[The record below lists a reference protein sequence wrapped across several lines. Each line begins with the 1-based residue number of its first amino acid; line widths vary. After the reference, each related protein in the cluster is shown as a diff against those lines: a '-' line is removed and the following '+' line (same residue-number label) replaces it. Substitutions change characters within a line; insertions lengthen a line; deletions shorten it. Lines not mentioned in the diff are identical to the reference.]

1 MATTPGITGS
11 VTERRRKMGQAWG
24 FGRYGGPEVQEFF
37 DRPDPVPGRGEVLI
51 RVDVAGVNPLDHTL
65 RSGLVDGLDGG
76 RPFPRVLGVEA
87 AGTVLALGEDIDELE
102 VGDAVFGLALTGGG
116 TYAETTVLSAPN
128 TARIPEGLSATVA
141 ATLPVAG
148 TTAVDVLDQLGLPAG
163 ATVLV
168 NGVGGGVGLAVARL
182 AVGRELRVIGTG
194 SAAKREHAEAI
205 GVRFIDYTAEGVVAA
220 AHELV
225 PDGFDGVV
233 DLVGGAS
240 LRTVA
245 PLARDLRQVIAV
257 GDMSVP
263 DLGGRFV
270 ERRLDRENL
279 ERSARLALDGVLA
292 PVITAVHPLSDA
304 PAALAIVETG
314 HSAGKVVIKVA

>member
-1 MATTPGITGS
+1 
-11 VTERRRKMGQAWG
+11 MGQAWG

-51 RVDVAGVNPLDHTL
+51 RVDVAGVNPLDHML
-65 RSGLVDGLDGG
+65 RSGLVPGLDGG
-76 RPFPRVLGVEA
+76 RPFPRVLGMEA
-87 AGTVLALGEDIDELE
+87 AGTVLARGEDVDGLE
-102 VGDAVFGLALTGGG
+102 VGDAVFGFALTGGG

-128 TARIPEGLSATVA
+128 TARIPAGLSATVA
-141 ATLPVAG
+141 ATLPVTG

-194 SAAKREHAEAI
+194 STAKREQAEAI
-205 GVRFIDYTAEGVVAA
+205 GVRFIDYTAGDVVAA
-220 AHELV
+220 ARELV
-225 PDGFDGVV
+225 PDGFDGIV
-233 DLVGGAS
+233 DLVGGTS

-245 PLARDLRQVIAV
+245 PLARDPRNVIAV

-270 ERRLDRENL
+270 ERRLDRESL

-304 PAALAIVETG
+304 LAALATVENG
-314 HSAGKVVIKVA
+314 HTAGKVVIKVA

>member
-1 MATTPGITGS
+1 
-11 VTERRRKMGQAWG
+11 MGQAWG

-51 RVDVAGVNPLDHTL
+51 RVEIAGVNPLDHLL
-65 RSGLVDGLDGG
+65 RSGLVPGLDSG
-76 RPFPRVLGVEA
+76 RPFPRVLGMEA
-87 AGTVLALGEDIDELE
+87 AGTVLALGQDVDGLE
-102 VGDAVFGLALTGGG
+102 VGDAVFGFALTGGG
-116 TYAETTVLSAPN
+116 AYAETTVLSAPN
-128 TARIPEGLSATVA
+128 TARIPAGLSATVA

-148 TTAVDVLDQLGLPAG
+148 TTAVDALDQLGLPSG

-182 AVGRELRVIGTG
+182 AAGRGLSVIGTG
-194 SAAKREHAEAI
+194 SAAKRGHAEAI
-205 GVRFIDYTAEGVVAA
+205 GVRFIDYAAGDVAA
-220 AHELV
+220 AARELV
-225 PDGFDGVV
+225 PDGFDGIV

-245 PLARDLRQVIAV
+245 ALARDPRNVIAV

-263 DLGGRFV
+263 DLGGRVV
-270 ERRLDRENL
+270 ERRIDRENL

-292 PVITAVHPLSDA
+292 PVVTAVHPLSDA
-304 PAALAIVETG
+304 PAALATVENG
-314 HSAGKVVIKVA
+314 HSSGKVVIKVA

>member
-1 MATTPGITGS
+1 
-11 VTERRRKMGQAWG
+11 MGQAWG

-37 DRPDPVPGRGEVLI
+37 DRPDPVPGRSEVLI
-51 RVDVAGVNPLDHTL
+51 RVEVTGVNPLDHLL

-76 RPFPRVLGVEA
+76 RPFPRVLGMEA
-87 AGTVLALGEDIDELE
+87 AGTVLARGEDVSGLE
-102 VGDAVFGLALTGGG
+102 VGDAVFGFALTGGG
-116 TYAETTVLSAPN
+116 TYAETTVLSASN
-128 TARIPEGLSATVA
+128 TARIPEGLSTAVA

-163 ATVLV
+163 ASVLV

-182 AVGRELRVIGTG
+182 AAGRELRVIGTG
-194 SAAKREHAEAI
+194 STAKREHAEAV
-205 GVRFIDYTAEGVVAA
+205 GARFVDYTAEDVAA
-220 AHELV
+220 AARELV
-225 PDGFDGVV
+225 PEGFDGIV

-245 PLARDLRQVIAV
+245 PLAQDPRNVVAV

-263 DLGGRFV
+263 ELGGRFV
-270 ERRLDRENL
+270 ERRVDRENL
-279 ERSARLALDGVLA
+279 ERSARLALDGLLE

-304 PAALAIVETG
+304 PAALATVENG
-314 HSAGKVVIKVA
+314 HTSGKVVIKVA

>member
-1 MATTPGITGS
+1 
-11 VTERRRKMGQAWG
+11 MGQAWG
-24 FGRYGGPEVQEFF
+24 FGGYGGPEVQEFF

-51 RVDVAGVNPLDHTL
+51 RVDVAGVNPLDHMV
-65 RSGLVDGLDGG
+65 RSGLVPGLDGG
-76 RPFPRVLGVEA
+76 RPFPRVLGMEA
-87 AGTVLALGEDIDELE
+87 AGTVLARGEDVDGLE
-102 VGDAVFGLALTGGG
+102 VGDAVFGFALTGGG

-128 TARIPEGLSATVA
+128 TARIPAGLSATVA
-141 ATLPVAG
+141 ATLPVTG

-182 AVGRELRVIGTG
+182 AAGRGLQVIGTG
-194 SAAKREHAEAI
+194 STAKREQAEAV
-205 GVRFIDYTAEGVVAA
+205 GVRFVDYTAGDVVAA
-220 AHELV
+220 GRELV
-225 PDGFDGVV
+225 PDGFDGIV

-245 PLARDLRQVIAV
+245 PLARDPRNVIAV

-270 ERRLDRENL
+270 ERRLDRESL
-279 ERSARLALDGVLA
+279 ERSARLALDGILA

-304 PAALAIVETG
+304 PAALATVEDG
-314 HSAGKVVIKVA
+314 HAAGKVVIAVA

>member
-1 MATTPGITGS
+1 M
-11 VTERRRKMGQAWG
+11 
-24 FGRYGGPEVQEFF
+24 QEFF
-37 DRPDPVPGRGEVLI
+37 DRPDPAPGRGEVLI
-51 RVDVAGVNPLDHTL
+51 RVTVAGVNPLDHLL
-65 RSGLVDGLDGG
+65 RSGLVPGLDGG
-76 RPFPRVLGVEA
+76 RPFPRVLGMEA
-87 AGTVLALGEDIDELE
+87 AGTVLARGEDGDGLE
-102 VGDAVFGLALTGGG
+102 VGDEVFGFALTGGG

-128 TARIPEGLSATVA
+128 TARIPAGLSATVA

-148 TTAVDVLDQLGLPAG
+148 TTAVDALDQLGLPAG

-182 AVGRELRVIGTG
+182 AAARELRVIGTG
-194 SAAKREHAEAI
+194 STAKREHAEAV
-205 GVRFIDYTAEGVVAA
+205 GVRFIDYAAGDVTAA
-220 AHELV
+220 ARELV
-225 PDGFDGVV
+225 RDGFDGIV

-245 PLARDLRQVIAV
+245 PLARDPRNVIAV

-304 PAALAIVETG
+304 PAALAAVENG
-314 HSAGKVVIKVA
+314 HTSGKVVIKVA

>member
-1 MATTPGITGS
+1 M
-11 VTERRRKMGQAWG
+11 
-24 FGRYGGPEVQEFF
+24 QEFF
-37 DRPDPVPGRGEVLI
+37 DRPDPVPSRGEVLI
-51 RVDVAGVNPLDHTL
+51 RVDVAGVNPLDHLL

-76 RPFPRVLGVEA
+76 RPFPRVLGMEA
-87 AGTVLALGEDIDELE
+87 AGTVLARGEEVTGLE
-102 VGDAVFGLALTGGG
+102 VGDAVFGFALTGGG

-128 TARIPEGLSATVA
+128 TARIPAGLSATVA

-182 AVGRELRVIGTG
+182 AVGRGLLVIGTG
-194 SAAKREHAEAI
+194 STAKREHAEGI
-205 GVRFIDYTAEGVVAA
+205 GVRFVDYTAEDVVTAA
-220 AHELV
+220 RELV
-225 PDGFDGVV
+225 PDGFDGIV

-245 PLARDLRQVIAV
+245 PLARDPRNVIAV

-270 ERRLDRENL
+270 ERRVDRENL
-279 ERSARLALDGVLA
+279 ERAARLTLDGVLA
-292 PVITAVHPLSDA
+292 PVITAVHPLSEA
-304 PAALAIVETG
+304 PAALAAVENG
-314 HSAGKVVIKVA
+314 HASGKVVIKVA

>member
-1 MATTPGITGS
+1 
-11 VTERRRKMGQAWG
+11 MGQAWG
-24 FGRYGGPEVQEFF
+24 FDRYGGPEVQEFF

-51 RVDVAGVNPLDHTL
+51 RVEVAGVNPLDHLL

-76 RPFPRVLGVEA
+76 RPFPRVLGMEA
-87 AGTVLALGEDIDELE
+87 AGTVLARGEDVNGLE
-102 VGDAVFGLALTGGG
+102 VGDPVFGFALTGGG

-128 TARIPEGLSATVA
+128 TARIPAGVSATVA

-182 AVGRELRVIGTG
+182 AIGRELRVIGTG
-194 SAAKREHAEAI
+194 STAKREHAEGI
-205 GVRFIDYTAEGVVAA
+205 GVWFIDYTAEDVAA
-220 AHELV
+220 AAQELV
-225 PDGFDGVV
+225 PGGFDGIV
-233 DLVGGAS
+233 DLVGGTS

-245 PLARDLRQVIAV
+245 PLARDPRNVMAV
-257 GDMSVP
+257 GDASVP

-270 ERRLDRENL
+270 ERRVDRENL

-292 PVITAVHPLSDA
+292 PVITAVHPLSEA
-304 PAALAIVETG
+304 PAALAAVENG
-314 HSAGKVVIKVA
+314 HTSGKVVIKVA

>member
-1 MATTPGITGS
+1 
-11 VTERRRKMGQAWG
+11 MGQAWG

-51 RVDVAGVNPLDHTL
+51 RVGVAGVNPLDHLL

-76 RPFPRVLGVEA
+76 RPFPRVLGMEA
-87 AGTVLALGEDIDELE
+87 AGTVLALGEDVNGLKL
-102 VGDAVFGLALTGGG
+102 GDAVFGFALTGGG

-128 TARIPEGLSATVA
+128 TARIPEGLSAAVA

-148 TTAVDVLDQLGLPAG
+148 TTAVDALDQLGLPAG

-194 SAAKREHAEAI
+194 SAGKREHAEAI
-205 GVRFIDYTAEGVVAA
+205 GVRFIDYTAEDVAA
-220 AHELV
+220 AARELV
-225 PDGFDGVV
+225 PDGFDGIV
-233 DLVGGAS
+233 DLAGGAS

-245 PLARDLRQVIAV
+245 PLAQDPRTVIAV
-257 GDMSVP
+257 GDMSVT

-270 ERRLDRENL
+270 ERRVDRENL
-279 ERSARLALDGVLA
+279 ERSARLALDGLLA

-304 PAALAIVETG
+304 PAALAAVENG
-314 HSAGKVVIKVA
+314 HTSGKVVIKVA

>member
-1 MATTPGITGS
+1 MA
-11 VTERRRKMGQAWG
+11 QAWG

-51 RVDVAGVNPLDHTL
+51 RVDVAGVNPIDHLL
-65 RSGLVDGLDGG
+65 RSGLVPRLDGG

-87 AGTVLALGEDIDELE
+87 AGTVLALGEDVDGIE
-102 VGDAVFGLALTGGG
+102 VGGAVFGFALTGGG
-116 TYAETTVLSAPN
+116 TYAETTVLSAAN
-128 TARIPEGLSATVA
+128 TARIPVGLSATMA

-148 TTAVDVLDQLGLPAG
+148 TTAVDALDQLGLPTG
-163 ATVLV
+163 ATLLV
-168 NGVGGGVGLAVARL
+168 NGVGGGVGLAVAKL

-194 SAAKREHAEAI
+194 STAKREHAEAI
-205 GVRFIDYTAEGVVAA
+205 GVRFIDYAAEDVVAA
-220 AHELV
+220 TRELV
-225 PDGFDGVV
+225 PDGFDGLV

-245 PLARDLRQVIAV
+245 PLARDPRNVIAV

-279 ERSARLALDGVLA
+279 ERAAQLALDGVLA
-292 PVITAVHPLSDA
+292 SVITAVHSLSDA
-304 PAALAIVETG
+304 PAALATVENG
-314 HSAGKVVIKVA
+314 HTAGKVVIKVA

>member
-1 MATTPGITGS
+1 
-11 VTERRRKMGQAWG
+11 MGQAWG

-51 RVDVAGVNPLDHTL
+51 RVDVAGVNPLDHLL

-76 RPFPRVLGVEA
+76 RPFPRVLGMEA
-87 AGTVLALGEDIDELE
+87 AGTVLALGEDADGLE
-102 VGDAVFGLALTGGG
+102 VGDAVFGFALTGGG

-182 AVGRELRVIGTG
+182 AVGHELRVVGTG
-194 SAAKREHAEAI
+194 SAAKREQAEAI
-205 GVRFIDYTAEGVVAA
+205 GVRFIDYTAGDVVEAA
-220 AHELV
+220 RELV
-225 PDGFDGVV
+225 PDGLDGIV
-233 DLVGGAS
+233 DLVGGTS

-245 PLARDLRQVIAV
+245 PLARDPRNVIAV
-257 GDMSVP
+257 GDVSVP

-279 ERSARLALDGVLA
+279 ERSSRLALEGVLA

-304 PAALAIVETG
+304 PAALAIVENG
-314 HSAGKVVIKVA
+314 HTSGKVVIKVA